1 MPLVGRRT
9 RAAFAAALQGPIS
22 SAVSGAIAGLV
33 TQSPGAVSW
42 IIIGFVRTGAVMPG
56 PALLAPA
63 WANVG
68 SAMLPLLVA
77 INTATAAS
85 FVIGFVGFVTYFKL
99 VRSDR
104 VRNILDAALGAA
116 LLLFG
121 MQVVSVAI
129 DPVRAILMATGAQ
142 EAMLHDALLLALIGA
157 VFSFAAQSSSVAAAL
172 AVAAVQSGVLNLEAA
187 VPLIGGANAAAIAT
201 NLLRV
206 RDEAFAGRM
215 IFTLQAVQ
223 KAFGTV
229 FITAVALA
237 ATHSGGAAA
246 ILARAAGNGEGIS
259 IAMIFIGA
267 QVSGALVATLA
278 AVPLSA
284 VFRRLAPPTVVEAL
298 GQPIFLMR
306 EALNDPAAALDLAVR
321 ELARLTLRLPL
332 LLNHVRDLPDRGTP
346 PVAVLQAG
354 GASLA
359 GAIKAYIATL
369 LDHQPSRTEVA
380 NALLLDAAAGHALA
394 LHQEIADLAGAAPSA
409 AALPTS
415 GRMVEALH
423 AMLTEVAEHAASL
436 GADDPEIVLA
446 LLGHRDEIMEEVRMR
461 LATDPDASSDAHS
474 ALFRMTM
481 LFERVVWLARQLVVA
496 LGEAQ
501 RVTAEG

>member
-298 GQPIFLMR
+298 
-306 EALNDPAAALDLAVR
+306 
-321 ELARLTLRLPL
+321 
-332 LLNHVRDLPDRGTP
+332 
-346 PVAVLQAG
+346 
-354 GASLA
+354 
-359 GAIKAYIATL
+359 
-369 LDHQPSRTEVA
+369 
-380 NALLLDAAAGHALA
+380 
-394 LHQEIADLAGAAPSA
+394 
-409 AALPTS
+409 
-415 GRMVEALH
+415 
-423 AMLTEVAEHAASL
+423 
-436 GADDPEIVLA
+436 
-446 LLGHRDEIMEEVRMR
+446 
-461 LATDPDASSDAHS
+461 
-474 ALFRMTM
+474 
-481 LFERVVWLARQLVVA
+481 
-496 LGEAQ
+496 
-501 RVTAEG
+501 